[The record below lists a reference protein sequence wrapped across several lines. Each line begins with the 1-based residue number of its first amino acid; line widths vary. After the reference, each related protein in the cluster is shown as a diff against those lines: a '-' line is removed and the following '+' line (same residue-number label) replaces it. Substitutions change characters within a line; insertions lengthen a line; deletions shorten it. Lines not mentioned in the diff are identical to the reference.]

1 MSKAKNLCKPVQHV
15 ALGKHLNT
23 SHAASSWQAFSNLV
37 SAKSEST
44 VAEIITPVWEK
55 SRWCVSAKYDE
66 LIKDA
71 VYEGY
76 DRYDELPE
84 DLQYAL
90 VLEILKTE
98 KSCIFSDADQDL
110 ELADCIVQIMLTRG
124 ESFSFDALYEHLVTH
139 FIQGKS
145 NKPAY
150 FANTIDD
157 ALEDQRQAHHAALE
171 QESLH
176 GDPDDIDDDYYQS
189 FQEVANG

>member
-1 MSKAKNLCKPVQHV
+1 MSKTLYRPIQHV
-15 ALGKHLNT
+15 ALGKHLDT
-23 SHAASSWQAFSNLV
+23 SHAASSWQAFSNFV
-37 SAKSEST
+37 SEKSEITT
-44 VAEIITPVWEK
+44 VEATATSVWEK
-55 SRWCVSAKYDE
+55 SRWCISEKYDE

-76 DRYDELPE
+76 DRYDDLPE

-98 KSCIFSDADQDL
+98 KSCIFSDADQDS

-124 ESFSFDALYEHLVTH
+124 EPFSFDALYEHLVTH
-139 FIQGKS
+139 FIHGRS

-150 FANTIDD
+150 FADTING
-157 ALEDQRQAHHAALE
+157 ALADQMQANHAALE
-171 QESLH
+171 QESLY

-189 FQEVANG
+189 FQEVAHG